1 MKYSYKNEN
10 QMQSASKSKDT
21 TEQYIMI
28 RGRDNEMISSTV
40 QYLIESLHLGE
51 EKKCG
56 EIVLLH

>member
-1 MKYSYKNEN
+1 
-10 QMQSASKSKDT
+10 MQSSSKSKDT
-21 TEQYIMI
+21 TEEHIMI
-28 RGRDNEMISSTV
+28 RGTDNEMISSTV